1 MHQRVNGLRYGS
13 ALDFDR
19 LDSGP
24 VLRYEGFQRQ
34 QTRGR
39 GNVAIELSGGNPAMD
54 YAEHARTYKQFLL
67 FAKVSIVFLVLLLA
81 GMAYFL
87 V

>member
-1 MHQRVNGLRYGS
+1 MAV
-13 ALDFDR
+13 D
-19 LDSGP
+19 
-24 VLRYEGFQRQ
+24 
-34 QTRGR
+34 
-39 GNVAIELSGGNPAMD
+39 LSGGHPSMD

-67 FAKVSIVFLVLLLA
+67 FTKVAIVFLVLLLA

>member
-1 MHQRVNGLRYGS
+1 
-13 ALDFDR
+13 
-19 LDSGP
+19 
-24 VLRYEGFQRQ
+24 
-34 QTRGR
+34 
-39 GNVAIELSGGNPAMD
+39 VAIDLTGGSPAMD

-67 FAKVSIVFLVLLLA
+67 FTKVAIVFLVVLLA